1 MDKTNL
7 PEARL
12 RARKSLDRAGK
23 LDFKPVS
30 SAKWVDVERSWT
42 GKIYVRIKRHLAPLT
57 GSHNKGFATH
67 EKSRITEQFNDHHKK
82 IEVDVY
88 TERLDDEEF
97 NFSIKKFGFTAV
109 HLNHFYSAEGD
120 GSRCYAENV
129 VGLDVPLLGWLFNW
143 VILPFIYSKRTAE
156 HWIRHNV
163 EETGRG
169 GVGREAALQFAK
181 WRAKIVL
188 GSRDPP
194 PHELHPDD
202 AVREM
207 KSAALA
213 AAH

>member
-1 MDKTNL
+1 MLSVAGRGKFTSASNDTVRDCTPEMIRWWFENL
-7 PEARL
+7 VRQTTWDGIGFNGPEISYHLWHHR
-12 RARKSLDRAGK
+12 DH
-23 LDFKPVS
+23 VS
-30 SAKWVDVERSWT
+30 V
-42 GKIYVRIKRHLAPLT
+42 APLT

-67 EKSRITEQFNDHHKK
+67 EKSRITEQFNDHHNK

-163 EETGRG
+163 EETGRS
-169 GVGREAALQFAK
+169 E
-181 WRAKIVL
+181 
-188 GSRDPP
+188 
-194 PHELHPDD
+194 
-202 AVREM
+202 
-207 KSAALA
+207 
-213 AAH
+213 